1 MSTKAAHT
9 SIPWFKYQQWPDR
22 FSIGAYRRGSICIDI
37 GSMIPKEIVTA
48 SGDDSI
54 SEEEALAN
62 VDIVITAVN
71 HHQELITRL
80 YNLKNQ
86 VELWCGSIESIPMGD
101 ERIPAGMRL
110 ALIDTD
116 ETLKKLIQ

>member
-9 SIPWFKYQQWPDR
+9 PTPWFKYQQYTDR
-22 FSIGAYRRGSICIDI
+22 FSIGAYRRGSLCIDI
-37 GSMIPKEIVTA
+37 GTMIPKEIITA

-80 YNLKNQ
+80 SNLVNAVDCNIKGFDFC
-86 VELWCGSIESIPMGD
+86 LD
-101 ERIPAGMRL
+101 EAR
-110 ALIDTD
+110 
-116 ETLKKLIQ
+116 ETLKKFIK